1 VSKRFIRQS
10 PSHQKLSWH
19 EAKRACESSH
29 HNTGRLLM
37 INDFVENLKLN
48 AFIRDRLADTVKTS
62 LDLAS
67 SSSSSS
73 NSDGLN
79 LDEEITSSKISFWSS
94 IPSLSSSKLNSLNI
108 KLHSSSNQTQTNKC
122 MTKRL
127 SYWQEEESCES
138 KQAYICE
145 YDAIS
150 PVNNNMN
157 KKANKSKKRNRLIR
171 VACGSA
177 ATLFSDRTTT
187 TKAKKTI
194 ASTVMSK
201 IKSNKPKVNSIK
213 NTQKP
218 LTNLLLP
225 YHHHNINNDDMPM
238 MILTAKETLPLI
250 VENKSRNHVEPLAN
264 ANNNETSF
272 LNGTDLGKDQILI

>member
-1 VSKRFIRQS
+1 
-10 PSHQKLSWH
+10 
-19 EAKRACESSH
+19 
-29 HNTGRLLM
+29 
-37 INDFVENLKLN
+37 
-48 AFIRDRLADTVKTS
+48 
-62 LDLAS
+62 
-67 SSSSSS
+67 
-73 NSDGLN
+73 
-79 LDEEITSSKISFWSS
+79 
-94 IPSLSSSKLNSLNI
+94 
-108 KLHSSSNQTQTNKC
+108 

-150 PVNNNMN
+150 PVNNNIAN

-194 ASTVMSK
+194 VSTSMPK

-225 YHHHNINNDDMPM
+225 YHHHHNINNDDMPM

-264 ANNNETSF
+264 AGNNNETSF
-272 LNGTDLGKDQILI
+272 LNGTDLGKGQILIKKKFYLKNLNF

>member
-1 VSKRFIRQS
+1 
-10 PSHQKLSWH
+10 
-19 EAKRACESSH
+19 
-29 HNTGRLLM
+29 M

-48 AFIRDRLADTVKTS
+48 AFIRDRLADSVKTS
-62 LDLAS
+62 LLAAVT
-67 SSSSSS
+67 SSSS
-73 NSDGLN
+73 NLESLN

-94 IPSLSSSKLNSLNI
+94 IPSFLTSTAKLNSLNI
-108 KLHSSSNQTQTNKC
+108 KLHSSNQTKTNAMYDKC

-138 KQAYICE
+138 RQAYICE

-150 PVNNNMN
+150 PMRDSS
-157 KKANKSKKRNRLIR
+157 KKANKNNLNKSKKRNRLIR

-177 ATLFSDRTTT
+177 ATLFSDSTTS

-194 ASTVMSK
+194 SSTVMSK
-201 IKSNKPKVNSIK
+201 IKSYSHLMPKVNSIK

-225 YHHHNINNDDMPM
+225 YNINNKHGDDDDMPM
-238 MILTAKETLPLI
+238 MILTSKETLPLI
-250 VENKSRNHVEPLAN
+250 VENKSRNHVESLVN
-264 ANNNETSF
+264 IDTNNLQNETSF
-272 LNGTDLGKDQILI
+272 LNGTDLGKE